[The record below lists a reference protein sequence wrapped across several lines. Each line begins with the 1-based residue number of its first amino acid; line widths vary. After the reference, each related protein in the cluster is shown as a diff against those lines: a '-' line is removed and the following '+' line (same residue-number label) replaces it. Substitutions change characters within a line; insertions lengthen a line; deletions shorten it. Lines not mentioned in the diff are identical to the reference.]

1 MQLPSPALSADGLE
15 GQEAAAV
22 AEHVESQLRVAVE
35 AARVLEAPLPL
46 GALASQIYTMVGS
59 GAPAYLP
66 RILPPCLA
74 GIMSTRWLYNGWPRR
89 WLR

>member
-1 MQLPSPALSADGLE
+1 MWRCPVQLPSPALSADGLE

-35 AARVLEAPLPL
+35 SGRVLEAPLPL

-59 GAPAYLP
+59 GAPALP
-66 RILPPCLA
+66 A
-74 GIMSTRWLYNGWPRR
+74 PRSAAVPSSHHVDTMVM
-89 WLR
+89 